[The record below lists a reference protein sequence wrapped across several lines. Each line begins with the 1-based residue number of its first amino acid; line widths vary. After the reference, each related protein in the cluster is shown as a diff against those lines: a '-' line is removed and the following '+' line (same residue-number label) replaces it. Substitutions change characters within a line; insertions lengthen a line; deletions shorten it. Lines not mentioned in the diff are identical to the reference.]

1 MITLTTAAK
10 AAFGVILS
18 RNGNVIAELTNIGS
32 PKLSLD
38 TVEATSHQSAD
49 GYKEYIGTL
58 LDGGEVA
65 IEGNF
70 IADDTDGQIGLI
82 SDMNNKTLQSF
93 VITFP
98 ASITATWT
106 FNALVTAF
114 EIGDMA
120 VDGTLT
126 FSATL
131 KVSGK
136 PTLAI
141 GASNNLTNLVLTTAT
156 LYPTFAAD
164 TYDYVA
170 DSVGNNLTVTPTFAA
185 GTCTVTANGA
195 SQTVASGAAS
205 GAIDL
210 GADGSM
216 TVITIK
222 VQEAGKVA
230 KTYTVRVA
238 NEAA

>member
-1 MITLTTAAK
+1 MTTAAK
-10 AAFGVILS
+10 AAYGVTLT
-18 RNGNVIAELTNIGS
+18 RNGNTIAELTSIGA

-38 TVEATSHQSAD
+38 TQEVTSHQSSNS
-49 GYKEYIGTL
+49 YREYIGTL
-58 LDGGEVA
+58 LDGGEVS

-70 IADDTDGQIGLI
+70 ISSDTNGQIGLI
-82 SDMNNKTLQSF
+82 TDMEAKTLQSF

-98 ASITATWT
+98 TSIVATWT
-106 FNALVTAF
+106 FSALVTAF

-131 KVSGK
+131 KISDK

-141 GASNNLTNLVLTTAT
+141 TASNNLTGLTITT
-156 LYPTFAAD
+156 VILYPAFAAG

-170 DSVGNNLTVTPTFAA
+170 DSVGNTCTVTPTFAA
-185 GTCTVTANGA
+185 GTCTITANGS
-195 SQTVASGAAS
+195 SQTVATGVASSSISLGSDGA
-205 GAIDL
+205 
-210 GADGSM
+210 M
-216 TVITIK
+216 TTITIV
-222 VQEAGKVA
+222 VQETGKTA

>member
-1 MITLTTAAK
+1 MTTAAK
-10 AAFGVILS
+10 AAFGVTLS
-18 RNGNVIAELTNIGS
+18 RNSNVIAELTSIGS
-32 PKLSLD
+32 PKLSLETAD
-38 TVEATSHQSAD
+38 VTSHQSSD
-49 GYKEYIGTL
+49 SYREYIGTL

-70 IADDTDGQIGLI
+70 ISSDTDGQIGLI
-82 SDMNNKTLQSF
+82 TDMEAKTVQSF

-98 ASITATWT
+98 TAITATWT
-106 FNALVTAF
+106 FTALVTAF

-131 KVSGK
+131 KISGK

-141 GASNNLTNLVLTTAT
+141 TASNNLSDLVITTGT
-156 LYPTFAAD
+156 LYPSFAAG

-170 DSVGNNLTVTPTFAA
+170 DSVGN
-185 GTCTVTANGA
+185 TCTVTATFAAGA
-195 SQTVASGAAS
+195 CTLTAGGVSQTLTTTVPSS
-205 GAIDL
+205 AIAL
-210 GADGSM
+210 GADGTM
-216 TVITIK
+216 TTITII
-222 VQEAGKVA
+222 VQETGKAA
-230 KTYTVRVA
+230 KTYVIRVA